1 MRTFARLVLAFIAAS
16 LVLLLAAYLS
26 PAVAQGT
33 TPSRCGAHAAGKMA
47 DGRMWVGAAPRMW
60 VGRDGYWHVCQPWV
74 PDGGDPE
81 MPEPRSEATCPA
93 GTVIERWVQDGREC
107 LGDVHLPAIRAGRA
121 VVLIDSR
128 GGTRGMAAF
137 RCQATDAQASGAAW
151 KLEGYHCHLLYP
163 PADPTAPDKQ
173 RRHKMGDA
181 KVGAA
186 SWPRR

>member
-1 MRTFARLVLAFIAAS
+1 MRLATRLILSTLALVALALFALLWPGLARAAE
-16 LVLLLAAYLS
+16 
-26 PAVAQGT
+26 PT
-33 TPSRCGAHAAGKMA
+33 RCGAHATGLRA
-47 DGRMWVGAAPRMW
+47 DGTVWTGAAPRMW
-60 VGRDGYWHVCQPWV
+60 VGRDGYWHTCQPWV

-81 MPEPRSEATCPA
+81 MREPRSEARCPA

-121 VVLIDSR
+121 VVLIDSH

-151 KLEGYHCHLLYP
+151 KLEGYHCHLLYQ
-163 PADPTAPDKQ
+163 PADPMAPATQ